1 VHSINLKYLSFL
13 GVLVVL
19 YLALLYFMPQKF
31 DWTVTYYHHD
41 KNPFG
46 AYVFKSL
53 SDKSWTGAVA
63 TSNETL
69 FEMQEMEATNLMVL
83 CDNFRISDMDIE
95 ALLHL
100 ADTGKTILIAAGRID
115 TLLLNH
121 LGVTMNEW
129 NLKFIVQSMWGGDSI
144 GIKLTGPV
152 GFDNHTYW
160 LPNQLL
166 AQYFVDFDRENTEVL
181 AENSN
186 GKPVLLKMSYGDGTM
201 ILSSTPM
208 VFTNFSMLKED
219 NHQFVAGI
227 LSTLPE
233 GSLHWSEYYQL
244 GRLEAQ
250 TPLRYI
256 LSEPSLKWAF
266 YITVSGIILFMIFKS
281 KRTQRVIPVIAPLK
295 NDTLVFVKTIARLY
309 YLKKD
314 HKQLAAKKILHFVD
328 HLKQKLLIDV
338 NDEVGEVISRVAA
351 KTGSSEEDVRA
362 VMDMI
367 NKISA
372 SKYISSDDLR
382 TFVTKADDLLKEN
395 LKT

>member
-1 VHSINLKYLSFL
+1 
-13 GVLVVL
+13 
-19 YLALLYFMPQKF
+19 
-31 DWTVTYYHHD
+31 
-41 KNPFG
+41 
-46 AYVFKSL
+46 
-53 SDKSWTGAVA
+53 
-63 TSNETL
+63 
-69 FEMQEMEATNLMVL
+69 
-83 CDNFRISDMDIE
+83 
-95 ALLHL
+95 
-100 ADTGKTILIAAGRID
+100 
-115 TLLLNH
+115 
-121 LGVTMNEW
+121 
-129 NLKFIVQSMWGGDSI
+129 
-144 GIKLTGPV
+144 
-152 GFDNHTYW
+152 
-160 LPNQLL
+160 
-166 AQYFVDFDRENTEVL
+166 
-181 AENSN
+181 
-186 GKPVLLKMSYGDGTM
+186 
-201 ILSSTPM
+201 
-208 VFTNFSMLKED
+208 MLKED

-266 YITVSGIILFMIFKS
+266 YITISGIILFMIFES